1 MGHPSGAS
9 PFSDSPAPTPGR
21 RRSIAKLLV
30 ANRGE
35 IARRVF
41 RTAREMGIAT
51 VAVFTEADRDAL
63 FVGEADEALAL
74 DRLSDRGPGAYL
86 DAPALV
92 EAARRAGA
100 DAVHPGYGFL
110 AEDAGFAWRC
120 AEAGLIY
127 VGPSPEVI
135 ATMGSKLEAKAVAA
149 GRRGP
154 RPRRRGGRRLP
165 AGEVGGRGRGPGLA
179 GPGQGVGR
187 RRRARDAGRPGGR
200 RPRQAVES
208 ARREATAAFGD
219 GTVFLE
225 PWLEAARHV
234 EVQLFGD
241 ATGRV
246 VHLFERDCSLQR
258 RHQKVI
264 EEAPAPRLPQPLREQ
279 LHAAAIAVAE
289 AVDYVGAGTAE
300 FLVSGDS
307 FWFLELNARL
317 QVEHPVTEAI
327 LGLDLVR
334 MQLAAAEGRPL
345 PVEARHCSP
354 SGHAVEAR
362 LYAEDPAAGYLPQ
375 AGRLRR
381 FEIDPA
387 PGLRVE
393 TGVASGSVVGSRLR
407 PPAGQGGGP
416 RPLPGR
422 GHPPAGVGPGG
433 HADPRPAD
441 QPGPADRR
449 PPPPGVPG
457 RRRRHRLPRPPPR
470 RAFCAPRGGAEAVRL
485 HAVAAALA
493 GMAAGPAH
501 DPVASFRRRP
511 SPAPPGSGSWSAT
524 GSTPPARVAE
534 VEVDGTALA
543 GLRVGALTADAV
555 DLEVD
560 GVRRQ
565 VTVSAERRRSSTW
578 TAPSG
583 TPSSEC
589 SGRLRRRFVRPS
601 SATAR
606 RAVSTGPP
614 PARGLVL
621 ISKSQ
626 APIIPSCSTSH
637 RVSTQATPRWIDRT
651 PSTAFG
657 RRVSSSPSV
666 VRQVTSPPRWVR
678 ASASMWTTTS
688 TSA

>member
-1 MGHPSGAS
+1 
-9 PFSDSPAPTPGR
+9 
-21 RRSIAKLLV
+21 
-30 ANRGE
+30 
-35 IARRVF
+35 
-41 RTAREMGIAT
+41 MGIAT

-63 FVGEADEALAL
+63 FIGEADQALAL

-100 DAVHPGYGFL
+100 DAVHPGCELL
-110 AEDAGFAWRC
+110 AEDPGFAWRC

-127 VGPSPEVI
+127 VGPSPEAI

-149 GRRGP
+149 AAGVP
-154 RPRRRGGRRLP
+154 VLP
-165 AGEVGGRGRGPGLA
+165 AEEVDGYPPGKLEAAAEVLGWPVLVKAAAGGGGRGMRVVREGDDL
-179 GPGQGVGR
+179 VG
-187 RRRARDAGRPGGR
+187 
-200 RPRQAVES
+200 AVES

-225 PWLEAARHV
+225 PWLESPRHV
-234 EVQLFGD
+234 EVQVFGD

-289 AVDYVGAGTAE
+289 AVDYVGAGTVE
-300 FLVSGDS
+300 FLVSGDD
-307 FWFLELNARL
+307 FWFLEMDTRL

-334 MQLAAAEGRPL
+334 MQLAAAAGRPL

-362 LYAEDPAAGYLPQ
+362 LYAEDPSAGYLPQ

-393 TGVASGSVVGSRLR
+393 AGVASGSVMGRDYDPLLAKVVAHATTRAEAIRRLAAALEGMRIHGLRTNRDQLVAALRHPEFLAGDVGTGFLE
-407 PPAGQGGGP
+407 
-416 RPLPGR
+416 
-422 GHPPAGVGPGG
+422 
-433 HADPRPAD
+433 
-441 QPGPADRR
+441 
-449 PPPPGVPG
+449 
-457 RRRRHRLPRPPPR
+457 RHHDSL
-470 RAFCAPRGGAEAVRL
+470 CAARGGAEAVRL

-493 GMAAGPAH
+493 GMAARRVSTAALPGALAGRNDPFQLQEATFTGPGGEQITVGCRV
-501 DPVASFRRRP
+501 D
-511 SPAPPGSGSWSAT
+511 GGE
-524 GSTPPARVAE
+524 VAE

-543 GLRVGALTADAV
+543 GLRLGSLTAEAV

-565 VTVSAERRRSSTW
+565 VTVSA
-578 TAPSG
+578 
-583 TPSSEC
+583 
-589 SGRLRRRFVRPS
+589 
-601 SATAR
+601 SAT
-606 RAVSTGPP
+606 VVDVDS
-614 PARGLVL
+614 VL
-621 ISKSQ
+621 GHTELGVQ
-626 APIIPSCSTSH
+626 
-637 RVSTQATPRWIDRT
+637 
-651 PSTAFG
+651 
-657 RRVSSSPSV
+657 SPS
-666 VRQVTSPPRWVR
+666 
-678 ASASMWTTTS
+678 
-688 TSA
+688 